1 MKYRGP
7 TITKLNQTR
16 RKLGEKPDLEKT
28 NE

>member
-7 TITKLNQTR
+7 TITKFDQTG